1 MFGAEISNLHC
12 EGDGSWLAMLI
23 HQPVR
28 SNSNTFGF
36 CGDDARPSETPT
48 IRAMTPTIKM
58 LIGDWHIDE
67 LGILT
72 REITGRD

>member
-1 MFGAEISNLHC
+1 MAY
-12 EGDGSWLAMLI
+12 
-23 HQPVR
+23 
-28 SNSNTFGF
+28 
-36 CGDDARPSETPT
+36 DADTPT
-48 IRAMTPTIKM
+48 GALEFEHLRFLRRRRQTERNANNQAMTPTIKM